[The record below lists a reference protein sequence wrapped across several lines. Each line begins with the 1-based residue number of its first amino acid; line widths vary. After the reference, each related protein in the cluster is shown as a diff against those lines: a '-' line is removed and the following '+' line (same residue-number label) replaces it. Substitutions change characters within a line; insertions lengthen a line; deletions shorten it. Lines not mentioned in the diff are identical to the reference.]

1 VSLKELYLILTFLS
15 DLRGLPVFPA
25 VIETCKVNCFIA
37 YMNYRKFQADHL
49 FTGYEWLSNGS
60 VLITSPAGEIVDI
73 VPAAEA
79 GDDLTRFTGI
89 LSPGFVNCHCH
100 LELSHMKGIVPENT
114 GMVNFLVRVI
124 QQRGFEAEA
133 IKKAIEEAENSMLQ
147 NGIVA
152 VGDICNT
159 ANTVE
164 QKKAGRLLYHN
175 FIETMGFIESTAAQR
190 FEASRAVY
198 EQFARLY
205 RMPAESNSIV
215 PHAPYSVS
223 PALFQKIA
231 RFPGNHLLT
240 IHSQESAAERE
251 FIEQGTGDFH
261 RLYEALHIDISFYKP
276 AAKQSLPSYLSHFLP
291 NQSLILVHNTNTN
304 KDDLEYVAGGRLL
317 PIAIGTNLFFCV
329 CPNANVYI
337 GNPLPDLDLLR
348 QYKAA
353 IVVGTDS
360 LASNHQLSV
369 LAELQT
375 IRRHFPHIA
384 LNELLQWAT
393 LNGAR
398 ALQLDDV
405 VGSFE
410 RGKKPG
416 VLVVSEELDV
426 VKRIL

>member
-1 VSLKELYLILTFLS
+1 
-15 DLRGLPVFPA
+15 
-25 VIETCKVNCFIA
+25 
-37 YMNYRKFQADHL
+37 MNYRKFQADHL

-60 VLITSPAGEIVDI
+60 VLITSPEGEMVDI

-79 GDDLTRFTGI
+79 GDDITRFSGI

-100 LELSHMKGIVPENT
+100 LELSHLKGIIPENT
-114 GMVNFLVRVI
+114 GMVDFLVRVI

-133 IKKAIEEAENSMLQ
+133 IRDAIEEAESGMLQ

-205 RMPAESNSIV
+205 RTPAESNSIV

-223 PALFQKIA
+223 PALFQLIA

-261 RLYEALHIDISFYKP
+261 RLYQALHIDISFYKP

-291 NQSLILVHNTNTN
+291 NQSLILVHNGNTN
-304 KDDLEYVAGGRLL
+304 KEDLEYVASGGL
-317 PIAIGTNLFFCV
+317 PIANLFFCV

-337 GNPLPDLDLLR
+337 GNPLPAIDLLR

-375 IRRHFPHIA
+375 IRQHFPHIA

-405 VGSFE
+405 LGSFE

-416 VLVVSEELDV
+416 ILVVDEGFTQ
-426 VKRIL
+426 VKRLL

>member
-1 VSLKELYLILTFLS
+1 
-15 DLRGLPVFPA
+15 
-25 VIETCKVNCFIA
+25 
-37 YMNYRKFQADHL
+37 MNYRKFQADHL
-49 FTGYEWLSNGS
+49 FTGYEWLSNDS
-60 VLITSPAGEIVDI
+60 VLITSAEGEIVDI
-73 VPAAEA
+73 VPTEAAGE
-79 GDDLTRFTGI
+79 GINRFSGI

-100 LELSHMKGIVPENT
+100 LELSHMKGIVPQNT
-114 GMVNFLVRVI
+114 GMVDFLVRVI
-124 QQRGFEAEA
+124 QQRGFDAEI

-175 FIETMGFIESTAAQR
+175 FIETMGFIEATATQR

-198 EQFARLY
+198 DQFARLY
-205 RMPAESNSIV
+205 RTPAESNSIV

-223 PALFQKIA
+223 PALFQLIT

-251 FIEQGTGDFH
+251 FIEKGAGDFH
-261 RLYEALHIDISFYKP
+261 RLYQALGIDISFYKP
-276 AAKQSLPSYLSHFLP
+276 AITQSLLSTLSHFLP
-291 NQSLILVHNTNTN
+291 TQSLILVHNTNTTEA
-304 KDDLEYVAGGRLL
+304 DLLSIADCQL
-317 PIAIGTNLFFCV
+317 PIGNLFFCI
-329 CPNANVYI
+329 CANANEYI
-337 GNPLPDLDLLR
+337 GNPLPDIDLLR
-348 QYKAA
+348 KYNAA

-375 IRRHFPHIA
+375 IQSHFPHIETK
-384 LNELLQWAT
+384 ELLQWAT
-393 LNGAR
+393 LNGAK
-398 ALQLDDV
+398 ALELDDA

-410 RGKKPG
+410 PGKTPG
-416 VLVVSEELDV
+416 VLVIKEDLSV
-426 VKRIL
+426 VERLV